1 MLESS
6 NPSPI
11 TLQSSVPDPLG
22 IVIGVTNSGYVI
34 FEGKEPVG
42 LGEYIIIT
50 NNDKKKILGVVESC
64 FIKSDALEGISN
76 YQEALESKIVA
87 EINKRDKSFKV
98 NVKILGLLDLLKQSK
113 VILPEIPPLPG
124 TEVFKADKDDLNEI
138 FNPDN
143 ESWLKIG
150 TLLRNSQVN
159 AKININKL
167 TTRHLGIL
175 AMTGMGK
182 SNLVSIIAKS
192 ISEIPGTMVI
202 FDYHDEYRFL
212 EGENINFVQAQ
223 INPRLLSAEKFAE
236 VIEVRDNADI
246 QNTILLKAFDNDD
259 LKKKTEENFWDFLED
274 SIKEIG
280 FKEKRF
286 TTSAER
292 VLDKIK
298 ESRKRFD
305 NILIPNSSDPVSH
318 IKEGKVNVIN
328 LIEFTEKQANVAIAF
343 YLESILYHRKL
354 SKSQSLKSKYN
365 LDQILFHG
373 PVIVVIEEAH
383 VFIPKNE
390 NTDTKYIA
398 SKVARE
404 GRKFGVGLI
413 IVSQRPRSLDP
424 NVLSQMGSLSIMK
437 IVQQEDQSQ
446 IGSASEAINEKI
458 IEQLPSLNPG
468 EALFVGQWVNL
479 PSFLKIDEIKE
490 RTMGKDPEPVK
501 EWKNNSINKE
511 LSLEDS
517 QSYIREEY
525 ID

>member
-6 NPSPI
+6 SPSPI
-11 TLQSSVPDPLG
+11 TLQSSIHDPLG

-42 LGEYIIIT
+42 LGEYVIIT

-64 FIKSDALEGISN
+64 FIRSDALEDISN

-150 TLLRNSQVN
+150 TLLRNNQVN
-159 AKININKL
+159 TKININKL

-223 INPRLLSAEKFAE
+223 INPRLLTAEKFAE

-305 NILIPNSSDPVSH
+305 SILIPNSIRSC
-318 IKEGKVNVIN
+318 
-328 LIEFTEKQANVAIAF
+328 FT
-343 YLESILYHRKL
+343 Y
-354 SKSQSLKSKYN
+354 
-365 LDQILFHG
+365 
-373 PVIVVIEEAH
+373 
-383 VFIPKNE
+383 
-390 NTDTKYIA
+390 
-398 SKVARE
+398 
-404 GRKFGVGLI
+404 
-413 IVSQRPRSLDP
+413 
-424 NVLSQMGSLSIMK
+424 
-437 IVQQEDQSQ
+437 
-446 IGSASEAINEKI
+446 
-458 IEQLPSLNPG
+458 
-468 EALFVGQWVNL
+468 
-479 PSFLKIDEIKE
+479 
-490 RTMGKDPEPVK
+490 
-501 EWKNNSINKE
+501 
-511 LSLEDS
+511 
-517 QSYIREEY
+517 
-525 ID
+525 